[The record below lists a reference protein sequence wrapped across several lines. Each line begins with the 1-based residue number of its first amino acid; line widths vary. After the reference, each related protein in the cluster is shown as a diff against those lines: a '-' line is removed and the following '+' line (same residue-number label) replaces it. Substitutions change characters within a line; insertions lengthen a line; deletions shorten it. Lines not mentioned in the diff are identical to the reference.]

1 MIHDVRRPKGRD
13 IPQARSRS
21 SEAKLLIWIKGARS
35 TPIFRSAA
43 TTSPMP
49 FAGAGEF
56 HRAFSGA
63 AGPGHRAPRKP
74 HPEFG
79 KPAAS
84 LHPDLP
90 HAATATR
97 TPINAELPTPFC
109 CYFSLLLAGGA
120 L

>member
-1 MIHDVRRPKGRD
+1 LLALANSTVRFL
-13 IPQARSRS
+13 ARLAPDTGHHANR
-21 SEAKLLIWIKGARS
+21 
-35 TPIFRSAA
+35 
-43 TTSPMP
+43 TS
-49 FAGAGEF
+49 
-56 HRAFSGA
+56 
-63 AGPGHRAPRKP
+63 
-74 HPEFG
+74 EFG